1 MHPLVHAPPETR
13 LCAGAAMLA
22 VLEDNH
28 ARSKIE
34 ASVENELTNVHSGQY
49 AGEIREEVP
58 AQYREFIEDLAKS
71 VRSTLHVTRS
81 RARSVSDV
89 HFFSACVE

>member
-1 MHPLVHAPPETR
+1 MLMAPMHPLAHASPKT
-13 LCAGAAMLA
+13 LAYIGSAMLA

-28 ARSKIE
+28 ARAKIE

-58 AQYREFIEDLAKS
+58 AQYREYIGDLAKS
-71 VRSTLHVTRS
+71 VRILNVTPMCKL
-81 RARSVSDV
+81 
-89 HFFSACVE
+89 CVRP